1 MGSIGRHRK
10 NNRSREMKNGSRAN
24 VSHFRMGANGI
35 RDSIINLSSTDFG
48 QNFRPAEV
56 CCMPYPQD
64 LCMAHLGTTG
74 GMSHPQDLCMA
85 YLGII

>member
-10 NNRSREMKNGSRAN
+10 NNRSRDMKNGSRAN

-48 QNFRPAEV
+48 QNFRPAEE
-56 CCMPYPQD
+56 
-64 LCMAHLGTTG
+64 
-74 GMSHPQDLCMA
+74 
-85 YLGII
+85 GIGITLRRFFASKCGAMKLACL